1 VSTPHLPFRHGH
13 DPFWGMDGSHV
24 RQRRR
29 LKMALDVVILVIAII
44 ALAVVFGARP
54 VAGF

>member
-13 DPFWGMDGSHV
+13 SPFLRVDGSHV

-29 LKMALDVVILVIAII
+29 LKMVLDIVILAIAII

>member
-13 DPFWGMDGSHV
+13 DPFWDLDGSVV
-24 RQRRR
+24 RRRRR
-29 LKMALDVVILVIAII
+29 LKMVLDVVILVIAIV

>member
-1 VSTPHLPFRHGH
+1 VSTPHLPFGHGH
-13 DPFWGMDGSHV
+13 DPFWRPDGSV
-24 RQRRR
+24 ARQRRR
-29 LKMALDVVILVIAII
+29 LKMVLDVVILVIAIM

>member
-1 VSTPHLPFRHGH
+1 MSTPHLPFRHGH
-13 DPFWGMDGSHV
+13 DPFWGMDGSAV
-24 RQRRR
+24 RRR
-29 LKMALDVVILVIAII
+29 RQLKTVLDVVILVIAII

>member
-1 VSTPHLPFRHGH
+1 MSTPHLPFRHGH
-13 DPFWGMDGSHV
+13 HPFWRVDGSHA

-29 LKMALDVVILVIAII
+29 LKTALDVVILVIAII
-44 ALAVVFGARP
+44 ALGVVFGARP

>member
-1 VSTPHLPFRHGH
+1 MSTPHLPFRHGH

>member
-1 VSTPHLPFRHGH
+1 
-13 DPFWGMDGSHV
+13 MDGSHV

-29 LKMALDVVILVIAII
+29 LKMIVDVVILVVAVI

>member
-1 VSTPHLPFRHGH
+1 
-13 DPFWGMDGSHV
+13 MDGSHV

-29 LKMALDVVILVIAII
+29 LKMALDAVILVIAIV

>member
-13 DPFWGMDGSHV
+13 DPFWRVGGSHA

-29 LKMALDVVILVIAII
+29 LKTALDVVILVIAIV